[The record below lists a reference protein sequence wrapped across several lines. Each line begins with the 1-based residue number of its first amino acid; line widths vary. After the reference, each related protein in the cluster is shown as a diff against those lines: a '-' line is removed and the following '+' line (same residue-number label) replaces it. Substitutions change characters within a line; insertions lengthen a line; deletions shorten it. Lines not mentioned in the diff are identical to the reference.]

1 MNDIN
6 ELLIESQD
14 VQLLVTEYLV
24 IRVSIHIVH
33 SLISPFLHDFF
44 FYNSNRLV
52 EFRY

>member
-24 IRVSIHIVH
+24 IQVSSHIVH
-33 SLISPFLHDFF
+33 SLISPFLHYFF